1 MKLRELKCAFFLIL
15 SLLTCL
21 LMYLL
26 LDTSVAVTASGWTH
40 QRLYDFAALFDKEP
54 IYIIIFLGVIAL
66 AETVAGLL
74 YLLTPVEQRMIKYK
88 QGEDEVL
95 VNLDTLAASLQR
107 TVEGEP
113 DVDYINVHGTATPLG
128 DIAEPKAI
136 IGIFGEH
143 AYKLS
148 ISSTKSMTGHLLG
161 ASGALE
167 AVFSVRALQE
177 GIIPPT
183 INYETPDPEC
193 DLDYVPNQAR
203 KVDFDHVLSNSIGF
217 GGHNATLIISRF
229 KE

>member
-113 DVDYINVHGTATPLG
+113 DVDYIKVQLRVPPGKQLHIHCFIRLG
-128 DIAEPKAI
+128 LVEQPDVPSRVDRIRERLRTYFVQSLP
-136 IGIFGEH
+136 
-143 AYKLS
+143 
-148 ISSTKSMTGHLLG
+148 
-161 ASGALE
+161 LE
-167 AVFSVRALQE
+167 AKFTTSIELKIVPAKMDISNNSDPKEPLVE
-177 GIIPPT
+177 
-183 INYETPDPEC
+183 NYSSGEFQGPVYPIDE
-193 DLDYVPNQAR
+193 
-203 KVDFDHVLSNSIGF
+203 
-217 GGHNATLIISRF
+217 
-229 KE
+229 